1 MRYTRQTILGAAV
14 TMAIGGFAAP
24 VHAQSPW
31 SALVGTC
38 ASTDNNFF
46 SGTPSVNLPVARFI
60 TPGGSLTFNRF
71 HQGYI
76 AVLCTVDNP
85 RDNVTQPWNRLH
97 VTYRDPD
104 GLRTIDGYGLDYQVY
119 VELVRMSKTSGAL
132 FQVARFD
139 SNLQCQQTP
148 TTSCYGD
155 NAVKRFAVTFNH
167 TFDFN
172 NYAYAVYAR
181 LYRGNVSFLP
191 QVYQVRMQAA
201 PLTTAEESEEV
212 PDPR

>member
-1 MRYTRQTILGAAV
+1 MLGAAV
-14 TMAIGGFAAP
+14 TMVMGGFAGPAY
-24 VHAQSPW
+24 AQTPW

-71 HQGYI
+71 HQGHI

-85 RDNVTQPWNRLH
+85 RYAGTQRWNQLH

-104 GLRTIDGYGLDYQVY
+104 GLRTIEDYGLEYQVY

-132 FQVARFD
+132 WQVARFD
-139 SNLQCQQTP
+139 SNLQCQHTP

-155 NAVKRFAVTFNH
+155 NAVKTFAATFNH
-167 TFDFN
+167 TFDFS

-191 QVYQVRMQAA
+191 QVYQVRLQAV
-201 PLTTAEESEEV
+201 PLATAEASEEV